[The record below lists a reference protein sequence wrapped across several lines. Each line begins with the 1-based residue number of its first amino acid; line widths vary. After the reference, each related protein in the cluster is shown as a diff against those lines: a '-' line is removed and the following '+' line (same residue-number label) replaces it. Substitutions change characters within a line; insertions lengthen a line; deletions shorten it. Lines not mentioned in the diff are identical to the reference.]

1 MDSAFEAKEK
11 WNIDKALKDV
21 KHAVEVYSGLSR
33 YETLASWRNLVGYI
47 GLLEI
52 DLKAA
57 KEKLDELRVQSK

>member
-21 KHAVEVYSGLSR
+21 KHAVEVYSGLR
-33 YETLASWRNLVGYI
+33 IYEMLESWKNLVAYV

-52 DLKAA
+52 DLKAT
-57 KEKLDELRVQSK
+57 KEKLDGLRIQSK

>member
-21 KHAVEVYSGLSR
+21 KHAVEVYSGLRR
-33 YETLASWRNLVGYI
+33 YETLESWKNLVAYV

-52 DLKAA
+52 DLKAT
-57 KEKLDELRVQSK
+57 KEKLDGLRVQSK